1 MPIKHISSLEELDP
15 HADVYLCDVWGVI
28 HNGMRPYAS
37 AVEALKGARARGKTV
52 VLITNSPRPAAGVEQ
67 QFETIGVDLD
77 CYDAIVTSGDVT
89 RELAAAALGP
99 VYFLGPERDHA
110 LMDGLNLTL
119 SGPEE
124 AASVLCTGLFDDENE
139 RPEDYHAMLEAW
151 AERKVPLICANPDLY
166 VERGERIIPC
176 AGALAALYTNLGGE
190 TRIAGKPHAPIYR
203 EAIRRA
209 EALRGETQR
218 DRFIAI
224 GDGALTDIKGALD
237 NGIAALFIARGIH
250 GRSYTTGG
258 DIDPARLEA
267 FLSREGFVPGWWMEW
282 LM

>member
-1 MPIKHISSLEELDP
+1 MPPKQISSLEELDS
-15 HADVYLCDVWGVI
+15 HADVYLCDVWGVV
-28 HNGMRPYAS
+28 HNGMRPYPS
-37 AVEALKGARARGKTV
+37 AVNALMAARSRGKTI

-89 RELAAAALGP
+89 RELAAAAQGP

-124 AASVLCTGLFDDENE
+124 AASVLCTGLYDDENE

-151 AERKVPLICANPDLY
+151 AARKVPLICANPDLY

-176 AGALAALYTNLGGE
+176 AGALAALYTDLGGQ

-203 EAIRRA
+203 EAVRRA
-209 EALRGETQR
+209 VSLRGETPK

-224 GDGALTDIKGALD
+224 GDGILTDIKGALD
-237 NGIAALFIARGIH
+237 NDIAALFIARGIH
-250 GRSYTTGG
+250 ARSYALGAN
-258 DIDPARLEA
+258 IDPARLESFVERA
-267 FLSREGFVPGWWMEW
+267 GFVPGWWMEW